1 VRPDAGLM
9 WACKQASLHY
19 KIKGLSSGKGAGAIF
34 PAGNGKTSTHFTA
47 AAAGKLTHTTTHTH
61 SLAGLASL

>member
-1 VRPDAGLM
+1 M
-9 WACKQASLHY
+9 
-19 KIKGLSSGKGAGAIF
+19 SSGEEAGAIF